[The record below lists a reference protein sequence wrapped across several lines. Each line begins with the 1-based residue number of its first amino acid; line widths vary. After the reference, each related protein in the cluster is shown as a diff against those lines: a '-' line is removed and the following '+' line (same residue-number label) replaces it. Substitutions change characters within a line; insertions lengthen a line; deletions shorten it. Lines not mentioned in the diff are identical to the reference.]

1 MTVEETTIESRTH
14 KIIVEQLGL
23 NRPPLGTD
31 RLAAD
36 LGCDSLD
43 LVELAMAIEDEFCI
57 QIDDEE
63 GVKCLTV
70 ADAVALV
77 TASQP
82 S

>member
-1 MTVEETTIESRTH
+1 VEVMTIESRVL
-14 KIIVEQLGL
+14 KEIQQGLSLPRLPQL
-23 NRPPLGTD
+23 TD
-31 RLAAD
+31 RFVTD

-43 LVELAMAIEDEFCI
+43 LMEIIMFLEDEFCI
-57 QIDDEE
+57 ELVDEE
-63 GVKCLTV
+63 ALKCETV

>member
-1 MTVEETTIESRTH
+1 VEVMTIESRVL
-14 KIIVEQLGL
+14 KEIQRGLGL
-23 NRPPLGTD
+23 PRLPQLTD
-31 RLAAD
+31 RLVAD

-43 LVELAMAIEDEFCI
+43 LMEIIMFLEDEFCI
-57 QIDDEE
+57 ELVDEE
-63 GVKCLTV
+63 ALKCETV